1 MARDK
6 LHNMSQDREESVR
19 AFWARLRGQAATCQ
33 YSKPCTC
40 GLVVDY
46 TEENVADALITGL
59 ADPDIKQ
66 GILGE
71 PNQPLSM
78 KRAMSLV
85 ESKETAK
92 ASVSQLDPGSS
103 VNTLKRKYRKM
114 SRQAKPQPDLGN
126 DESKCYFCGKPGH
139 GKYPSLPMRS
149 TECKAFSHTACS
161 RCGKAIHS
169 DKVCK
174 SKLTPTKVTE
184 NAIFTVGQRD
194 TTHWTTMS
202 LTAQL
207 TDG

>member
-1 MARDK
+1 MGAIQLFECCDQDLRKGLQRNNGGMVLSGLPIDDIMRAIKVLAVRVENPTVVRDK

-19 AFWARLRGQAATCQ
+19 AFGARLRGQATTCQ
-33 YSKPCTC
+33 YSKQCTC

-78 KRAMSLV
+78 ERAMSFV

-103 VNTLKRKYRKM
+103 VNALKSKYKKM
-114 SRQAKPQPDLGN
+114 PRQPKPQPDLG
-126 DESKCYFCGKPGH
+126 
-139 GKYPSLPMRS
+139 
-149 TECKAFSHTACS
+149 
-161 RCGKAIHS
+161 
-169 DKVCK
+169 
-174 SKLTPTKVTE
+174 
-184 NAIFTVGQRD
+184 
-194 TTHWTTMS
+194 
-202 LTAQL
+202 
-207 TDG
+207 